1 VATAR
6 NGIDGLLAA
15 RRHRPA
21 VVIATERLTRLSG
34 SALIEI
40 LRHECPAMAAVLLTR
55 AGDDVT
61 EDTATDR
68 AVYVLSTHAAVQELR
83 ALLRGLI
90 GLQRDM
96 RRR

>member
-1 VATAR
+1 
-6 NGIDGLLAA
+6 
-15 RRHRPA
+15 
-21 VVIATERLTRLSG
+21 
-34 SALIEI
+34 
-40 LRHECPAMAAVLLTR
+40 MAAVLWTR